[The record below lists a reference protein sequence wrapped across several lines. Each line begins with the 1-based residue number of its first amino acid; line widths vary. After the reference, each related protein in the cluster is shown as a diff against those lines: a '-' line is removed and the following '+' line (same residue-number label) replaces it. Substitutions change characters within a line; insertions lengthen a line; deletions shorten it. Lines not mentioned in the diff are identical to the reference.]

1 MWITNFLQHYI
12 CTYDP
17 SVFYYGATL
26 AETDALGNTQVADT
40 YDRSLNTDN
49 FVAGFGIAK
58 YNSAGI
64 TGKYD
69 TKLTDYFSK
78 DDSAL
83 HTVRIFSKL
92 TYFKFFWYFS
102 LVIYK
107 HFVCDIKVKWYQN
120 NTRLLIILR
129 ITPS

>member
-1 MWITNFLQHYI
+1 LQHYI

-83 HTVRIFSKL
+83 HTL
-92 TYFKFFWYFS
+92 FKN
-102 LVIYK
+102 VIGGSRTIYECG
-107 HFVCDIKVKWYQN
+107 HSDSPITDIACDEN
-120 NTRLLIILR
+120 FTEENTQVEVVVGERAI
-129 ITPS
+129 PDEGA